1 MRIKRI
7 IAALAASV
15 MCTAAVPGFAPYV
28 ADMSSMTVS
37 AASQQYGDIYY
48 TSDGSSVTITG
59 CTAAVTDL
67 VIPGTIGGLPVK
79 TIGREAF
86 MGNETLNTI
95 VMPDSV
101 EVISSYAFWNCTNVS
116 FDKLPAN
123 LKTIGIGAFYRC
135 NHLISVTIPDGV
147 TELPQYSFYWCDNL
161 NKFYAGANLK
171 TIGNNSFTYCDGLV
185 KADLSGVETIGDDAF
200 NDCDLLT
207 DVTITDAIQSIG
219 YRAFY
224 KCPCVLDLPSR
235 VVTGN
240 QRNTYANYYGRTA
253 DNDHSFMCE
262 TDTGYQLVQVNDNK
276 FFRITDVDA
285 STNVSS
291 SKAVSFELPVWG
303 GVWFSDDYNYA
314 VFGDSNYTQDDS
326 REVVRVVRYS
336 KNWERIDS
344 ASLYG
349 SDTYLAFHSGS
360 LRFSEYGGKVYCH
373 ASKLKYESKDGNH
386 HQRNLTFV
394 IDKAKMSVSL
404 VPDEAVY
411 ASHSFDQF
419 VKADSSG
426 VYYSDLGDAFPRAI
440 AISNGKKRMYEAY
453 PIGGKEGDNYTGV
466 SMNGMELSEDNIIIV
481 ASSVDQSAEFDAQGK
496 RNILISVTDKN
507 LTKSTN
513 KFITNYTA
521 QDADAVIM
529 PRLVKQNN
537 DSFFLLW
544 EEWSDAS
551 DDPTVRN
558 TKIVKLDGSGNQVSK
573 VYELGS
579 TMPLSDC
586 QPFINKEGCITW
598 FATVAD
604 GGNPQ
609 ILKIDPKNL
618 TGTVPVTTT
627 TTTAAPTTTTTTSS
641 QNTAKSTTSTTAV
654 TTTST
659 TTTTTQSPQ
668 GENEMQFDIAGL
680 VLNPGD
686 VLSGD
691 LTIDSG
697 SIGQVKIKYLRSDGT
712 GAVAFIGGVTG
723 DYLTGP
729 GSKSMVLKA
738 TEEMKEISIVM
749 TVSGNASPSLQ
760 LMVERSQTLV
770 TTTSTTTATT
780 TTTTTTTSAT
790 SGRVLLCGDADLS
803 DSVSVSDIVTILQ
816 YCANKEK
823 YPLDSDALANAD
835 ADADGEVTPN
845 DAFTVQL
852 YDAKMIKSLPYK
864 G

>member
-15 MCTAAVPGFAPYV
+15 MCTAAVPGSAPYV
-28 ADMSSMTVS
+28 VDMSSMTVF

-59 CTAAVTDL
+59 CASTATDL
-67 VIPGTIGGLPVK
+67 VIPGTIDDLPVK

-86 MGNETLNTI
+86 MGNTTLKSI

-101 EVISSYAFWNCTNVS
+101 EVISSYAFWGSSNVS
-116 FDKLPAN
+116 IEKFPAN

-135 NHLISVTIPDGV
+135 NQLINVTIPDGV
-147 TELPQYSFYWCDNL
+147 TDVPQYAFYWCDNL

-171 TIGNNSFTYCDGLV
+171 TIGSNAFTYCDGLV

-224 KCPCVLDLPSR
+224 KCPCTLDLPDR

-240 QRNTYANYYGRTA
+240 QRNTYISYYGRTA

-262 TDTGYQLVQVNDNK
+262 TETGYQLVQVNDNK

-291 SKAVSFELPVWG
+291 SKAVPFELPVWG

-314 VFGDSNYTQDDS
+314 VFGNSNYTQDDS

-336 KNWERIDS
+336 KNWDRIDS
-344 ASLYG
+344 VSLYG
-349 SDTYLAFHSGS
+349 NDTYLAFHSGS
-360 LRFSEYGGKVYCH
+360 LRFSEYDGKIYCH
-373 ASKLKYESKDGNH
+373 ASKLKYESSDGNH

-394 IDKAKMSVSL
+394 IDKAKMSLSIVS
-404 VPDEAVY
+404 DEAVY

-453 PIGGKEGDNYTGV
+453 PIGGREGDNYTGV

-496 RNILISVTDKN
+496 RNILISVTDKG

-513 KFITNYTA
+513 KFITSYTA
-521 QDADAVIM
+521 QDADSVIM

-544 EEWSDAS
+544 EEWSDANE
-551 DDPTVRN
+551 DPTARN
-558 TKIVKLDGSGNQVSK
+558 TKIVQLDGSGNQISK
-573 VYELGS
+573 IYELGS

-604 GGNPQ
+604 GGNAQ
-609 ILKIDPKNL
+609 ILKIDPKNI

-627 TTTAAPTTTTTTSS
+627 TTTPAATTTTSS
-641 QNTAKSTTSTTAV
+641 QNTTTTTTTTAV

-659 TTTTTQSPQ
+659 TTTTQSTLD
-668 GENEMQFDIAGL
+668 ENEMQFNITGL

-686 VLSGD
+686 VLNGD
-691 LTIDSG
+691 ITIDSG

-712 GAVAFIGGVTG
+712 GAVAFIGGITG

-738 TEEMKEISIVM
+738 TEEMKDISIVM

-760 LMVERSQTLV
+760 LTVERSQIP
-770 TTTSTTTATT
+770 TTTTTTTTITTTT
-780 TTTTTTTSAT
+780 TTTTTTTST
-790 SGRVLLCGDADLS
+790 TTTNKKLICGDADLS
-803 DSVSVSDIVTILQ
+803 GDVSVSDIITILQ

-823 YPLDSDALANAD
+823 YALDSDALINAD
-835 ADADGEVTPN
+835 ADADGDVTAN
-845 DAFTVQL
+845 DAFAVQL
-852 YDAKMIKSLPYK
+852 FDAKLINSLPYK